1 MAPQK
6 EKKVLMNYE
15 KQANYRARKN
25 RNVAEAKLAKKEADR
40 LRYLSK
46 RTTSLEN
53 KLLTDLQEKQRLLA
67 MTGKAAKM
75 EVVQAKQ
82 QELKLVQEIRDV
94 REQFNSQVNMEGIAQ
109 D

>member
-53 KLLTDLQEKQRLLA
+53 KLTDLQEKQRLLA

-75 EVVQAKQ
+75 EVA
-82 QELKLVQEIRDV
+82 
-94 REQFNSQVNMEGIAQ
+94 
-109 D
+109 

>member
-46 RTTSLEN
+46 RATSLEN
-53 KLLTDLQEKQRLLA
+53 KLTDLQEKQRLLA

-82 QELKLVQEIRDV
+82 QELKLVQKIRDV
-94 REQFNSQVNMEGIAQ
+94 QEQFNSQVNMEGIAQ

>member
-53 KLLTDLQEKQRLLA
+53 KLTDLQEKQRLLA

-82 QELKLVQEIRDV
+82 QELKLVQKIRDV

>member
-40 LRYLSK
+40 MRYLSK

-53 KLLTDLQEKQRLLA
+53 KLTDLQEKQRLLA

-82 QELKLVQEIRDV
+82 QELKLVQKIRDV

>member
-53 KLLTDLQEKQRLLA
+53 KLTDLQEKQRLLA

-82 QELKLVQEIRDV
+82 QELKLVQKIRDV
-94 REQFNSQVNMEGIAQ
+94 WAQFNSQVNMEGIAQ

>member
-25 RNVAEAKLAKKEADR
+25 RNVAEAKHAKREADR

-53 KLLTDLQEKQRLLA
+53 KLTDLQEKQRLLA

-82 QELKLVQEIRDV
+82 QELKLVQKIRDV

>member
-53 KLLTDLQEKQRLLA
+53 KLTDLQEKQRLLA

-82 QELKLVQEIRDV
+82 QELKLVQKIRDV
-94 REQFNSQVNMEGIAQ
+94 QEQFNSQVNMEGIAQ

>member
-25 RNVAEAKLAKKEADR
+25 INVAEAKSAKKEADR

-53 KLLTDLQEKQRLLA
+53 KLTDLQEKQRLLA

-82 QELKLVQEIRDV
+82 QELKLVQKIRDV